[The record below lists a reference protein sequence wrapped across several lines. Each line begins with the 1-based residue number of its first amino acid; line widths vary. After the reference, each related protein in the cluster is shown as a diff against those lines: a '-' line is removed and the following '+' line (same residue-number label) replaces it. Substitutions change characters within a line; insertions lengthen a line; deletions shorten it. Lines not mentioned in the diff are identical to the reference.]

1 MFLLFLLFLMF
12 FIGSS
17 LFSVD
22 RFRNGLLRH
31 CFICLQDTPD
41 TIPEPL
47 FCGSV
52 IDDDV
57 PKCMLHRMIPR
68 KCVAFEGANT
78 GRRFYG
84 CSMQVSNQINLS
96 NHN

>member
-1 MFLLFLLFLMF
+1 MLFLMF

-17 LFSVD
+17 LFSYID
-22 RFRNGLLRH
+22 LGGLLRDY
-31 CFICLQDTPD
+31 FVCLQDTPD

-52 IDDDV
+52 MDVDV
-57 PKCMLHRMIPR
+57 PKCMLHRMTTR
-68 KCVAFEGANT
+68 KCVAFEGAST

-84 CSMQVSNQINLS
+84 CSVQVSKQADLCVICMCCL
-96 NHN
+96 